1 MEYNSTVTFFNLGN
15 SKKDLYSHLDD
26 LRKLVIIN
34 ILGYFIC
41 FVICFIYSKSIY
53 NIFSIKLLDFL
64 IDNNIPSIF
73 ITTSIMEF
81 FFTNI
86 KLAFFTSLIVY
97 TPLFLIII
105 FLFMLSSLQP
115 KEKKIGLLLIFLS
128 PLLFFL
134 GLLFAY
140 FVLLPMVWKF
150 FLLFYNNNEVQL
162 LPKVSEYI
170 SFILSIILSTA
181 IAFELPISLTILAY
195 FNILKAHHI
204 IKFGKYAIV
213 SAFII
218 AAILTPPDPFSQIIV
233 ATLLIILYYS
243 SYWLVKYVQ

>member
-1 MEYNSTVTFFNLGN
+1 MTFFNLGN

-64 IDNNIPSIF
+64 IDNNIPSTF

-105 FLFMLSSLQP
+105 FALNLQN
-115 KEKKIGLLLIFLS
+115 
-128 PLLFFL
+128 
-134 GLLFAY
+134 Y
-140 FVLLPMVWKF
+140 
-150 FLLFYNNNEVQL
+150 
-162 LPKVSEYI
+162 
-170 SFILSIILSTA
+170 
-181 IAFELPISLTILAY
+181 
-195 FNILKAHHI
+195 
-204 IKFGKYAIV
+204 
-213 SAFII
+213 
-218 AAILTPPDPFSQIIV
+218 
-233 ATLLIILYYS
+233 
-243 SYWLVKYVQ
+243 